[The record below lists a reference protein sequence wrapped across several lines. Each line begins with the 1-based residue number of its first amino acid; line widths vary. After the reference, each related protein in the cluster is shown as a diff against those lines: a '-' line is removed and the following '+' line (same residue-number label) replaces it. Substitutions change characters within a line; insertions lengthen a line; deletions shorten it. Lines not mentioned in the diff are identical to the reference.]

1 MTPLLTIGVPVYNGA
16 ETLDRCLGSIAAYA
30 PEDVQVIVSDNASTD
45 GTEAIG
51 RDYATRLPNF
61 RYVRQAVNVGGK
73 ANFCQLF
80 ETARTPYF
88 MWLGDDDWLGDD
100 FVERALAFMERHPDY
115 VLATIGAS
123 AYYSSQDGEYQFT
136 TLTSSVEDED
146 PRRRVELFLKNLTDN
161 SEFYGIYRRAAM
173 HYAPP
178 EGLGGDWI
186 TMVDASYLGKIRAI
200 AGTVLHRQNRWD
212 SPTRHAAIAASAGL
226 PAAQGAEPHYATAL
240 VALVHVAFESPV
252 YAALDEDDRLALAA
266 SVLRGLRQQKN
277 LGESIRFWPDAR
289 RLFGDAFARRHGAA
303 LRATIGG
310 ACRRALDAGTPVSPE
325 VVELA
330 LVLNLGG
337 ETEDTTEDVERA
349 APEADS
355 LAMLALRALHAPAYR
370 QPRLARHESLPHHL
384 AEEHVRFLTMPQYL
398 FEAEADVEAYA
409 AHQLR
414 AIESLLPTDDLDDHL
429 LRVSPY
435 RVRLMGVLMQRL
447 YMIPCYFAA
456 GPLRTLME
464 KRARLGA
471 LWLRQRGV
479 PVDAEIP
486 GGAAGARL
494 RVGLLLTQAVSQ
506 TDAPMAF
513 PALAG
518 LDRSRFET
526 VALVTQ
532 LVKGGSPEAARA
544 QKYALGLAERA
555 VVVQGGIGELVAG
568 VREQNLD
575 FLLIGNNITA
585 VSHALFFASLCRLAR
600 WQVAFSPCC
609 TTTGSANV
617 DFFVSSAELEA
628 RGAGQAGYSER
639 LLTIQGPGHVRMVPP
654 FEAELGVP
662 GASAPRTGS
671 GIRLVSGANYY
682 KLTPRTRATWMR
694 LLATLP
700 EATLSLYPFGPAWSS
715 QYDAGL
721 LQRVLA
727 RDARAAGVD
736 IARVHLLD
744 AFPTVNAMREFLG
757 TMDLYLDSFPFSG
770 VNSVLDPL
778 MAGLPVVTLAGD
790 SFRSNLGASVL
801 NETGFPEWVAATPE
815 RYVSIV
821 CGLVSDAAS
830 LGTAKQ
836 RVYEAMQRGSRF
848 FDSPWY
854 SAQFAKIFEDIAAGR
869 PGHSRP

>member
-1 MTPLLTIGVPVYNGA
+1 MTPLLTIGVPVYNG
-16 ETLDRCLGSIAAYA
+16 EGTLDRCLGSIAAYA
-30 PEDVQVIVSDNASTD
+30 PENAQVVVSDNASTD

-51 RDYATRLPNF
+51 RHYAKRLPNF
-61 RYVRQAVNVGGK
+61 RYVRQEVNIGGK
-73 ANFCQLF
+73 ANFCQLY

-100 FVERALAFMERHPDY
+100 FLERALAFMERHSDY
-115 VLATIGAS
+115 VLATTGAS
-123 AYYSSQDGEYQFT
+123 AYYSSQDGEYQFS
-136 TLTSSVEDED
+136 TLSSSVEDED

-173 HYAPP
+173 RYEPP
-178 EGLGGDWI
+178 DGIGGDWI

-200 AGTVLHRQNRWD
+200 EGTVLHRQNRWD
-212 SPTRHAAIAASAGL
+212 TPTRHAAIAAAAGL
-226 PAAQGAEPHYATAL
+226 PAAQGAEPHYATAF
-240 VALVHVAFESPV
+240 VALVHVACESPV
-252 YAALDEDDRLALAA
+252 YAALDEDARLVLAA

-289 RLFGDAFARRHGAA
+289 RLFGDAFALRYGAA
-303 LRATIGG
+303 LRAMIGR
-310 ACRRALDAGTPVSPE
+310 ACRRARDAKTPVAPE
-325 VVELA
+325 VLELA
-330 LVLNLGG
+330 LALNLGA
-337 ETEDTTEDVERA
+337 ETEAPGEDAARVGPDTE
-349 APEADS
+349 S
-355 LAMLALRALHAPAYR
+355 LAALGLRALHAPAYR
-370 QPRLARHESLPHHL
+370 HPRLARHESLPHHL

-398 FEAEADVEAYA
+398 FEEEADVEAYA

-414 AIESLLPTDDLDDHL
+414 AIETLLPTDDLDDHL

-447 YMIPCYFAA
+447 YMIPCYFAG

-464 KRARLGA
+464 KRARLGS

-479 PVDAEIP
+479 PVDAETP
-486 GGAAGARL
+486 GGAAGGRL

-513 PALAG
+513 PALAS

-532 LVKGGSPEAARA
+532 LVKGSAEAART

-555 VVVQGGIGELVAG
+555 VVVHGGIGELVAG

-575 FLLIGNNITA
+575 FLLIGNNVTA

-600 WQVAFSPCC
+600 WQIAFSPCC

-617 DFFVSSAELEA
+617 DFFVSSRELEA

-639 LLTIQGPGHVRMVPP
+639 LLAIQGPGHVRMVPP
-654 FEAELGVP
+654 FDAELGAP
-662 GASAPRTGS
+662 RASAARTDS

-682 KLTPRTRATWMR
+682 KLTPRTRTTWMR
-694 LLATLP
+694 LLAVLP

-721 LQRVLA
+721 LERVLA

-736 IARVHLLD
+736 IARVRLLD
-744 AFPTVNAMREFLG
+744 PFPTVNAMREFLG

-821 CGLVSDAAS
+821 CGIASDAVS
-830 LGTAKQ
+830 LRTAKQ
-836 RVYEAMQRGSRF
+836 RVHEAMRRGSKF

-854 SAQFAKIFEDIAAGR
+854 SAQFAKIFEDIAADR
-869 PGHSRP
+869 IGHSRP